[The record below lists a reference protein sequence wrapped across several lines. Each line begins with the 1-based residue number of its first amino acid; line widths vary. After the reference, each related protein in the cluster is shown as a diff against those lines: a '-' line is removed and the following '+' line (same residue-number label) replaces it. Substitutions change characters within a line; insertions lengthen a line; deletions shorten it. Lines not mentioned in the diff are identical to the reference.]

1 MSDGIIEEIGNHE
14 KLMKNKGRY
23 YIMYTEMRK
32 AQSEGCS
39 LI

>member
-14 KLMKNKGRY
+14 QLMKNKGRY
-23 YIMYTEMRK
+23 YKMYIEMEK
-32 AQSEGCS
+32 AQSEFE